1 VTRVVVAPPVLA
13 FLPQYAGRED
23 PVPDVRAAA
32 LAAVGWLGAEV
43 TVLADDQG
51 RRVAEHLLAS
61 TSRSGDE
68 PSYLLMA
75 NGSARRTEESPGP
88 YDERAV
94 PFDEAVRTWLL
105 GGGPRPD
112 LGLGQELWATT
123 GPLLELDGLGRRG
136 APQVDYDE
144 APLGVQYWVIR
155 WTCES

>member
-1 VTRVVVAPPVLA
+1 MTRVVLVPPVLA
-13 FLPQYAGRED
+13 FLSQYAGRED
-23 PVPDVRAAA
+23 PLPEVRAAA
-32 LAAVGWLGAEV
+32 LAAVGWLTADV
-43 TVLADDQG
+43 TVVAGEQG

-61 TSRSGDE
+61 TERTGDE

-94 PFDEAVRTWLL
+94 AFDDAVRVWLL
-105 GGGPRPD
+105 EGGPQPD
-112 LGLGQELWATT
+112 LALSDELWATT
-123 GPLLELDGLGRRG
+123 GPLTELDGLGRRG

-155 WTCES
+155 WTCDS